1 VVEAEDFFSVSV
13 CRDLIF
19 HVQEHRMRVAEIA
32 AFLRQNRLTFLG
44 FEFENEDD
52 VLNAY
57 RRRFPGDPAAIDLS
71 NWQAFEEENPR
82 LFSAPICFGSRRQC
96 QPGPEIGTFA
106 RVFPPAASVLAF
118 LDKNRDGVSG

>member
-1 VVEAEDFFSVSV
+1 MVEAEDFFSISV
-13 CRDLIF
+13 CHDLIF
-19 HVQEHRMRVAEIA
+19 HVQEHRMSVAEIA

-57 RRRFPGDPAAIDLS
+57 RRRFPGDSAAIDLS

-82 LFSAPICFGSRRQC
+82 PFFRTYLFWVQKTVSAG
-96 QPGPEIGTFA
+96 A
-106 RVFPPAASVLAF
+106 R
-118 LDKNRDGVSG
+118 NRDFCPRFRPGCFRVSVPG